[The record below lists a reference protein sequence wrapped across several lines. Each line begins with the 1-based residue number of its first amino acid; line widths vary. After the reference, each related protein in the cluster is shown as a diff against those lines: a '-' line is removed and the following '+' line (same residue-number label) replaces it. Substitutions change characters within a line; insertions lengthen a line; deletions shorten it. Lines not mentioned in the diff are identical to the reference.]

1 MPRFSFD
8 DYKNIFE
15 GAIKRYGED
24 KFFAGLIQQRGLPE
38 FPSEE
43 GNVAI
48 IGIRHEGKRKE
59 FRDDTA
65 NDTVALVYFDE
76 HGNKKVSEYVGTTEP
91 GLTPGQNKLGLFKL
105 SPGFYYFKLGK
116 HHQKNPCLVQDCA
129 VVGERAKP
137 GKDWDETDEVTW
149 QITDGSLHIHAGIR
163 NLNHVGNWSEGCT
176 VIAGDWGGKPWNE
189 FFGVA
194 RKATNFPI
202 PYVLVK
208 EADIADLIA
217 LGQSKGSNGS
227 NGSVAPVAVP
237 RPVPVDGVG
246 VAVAAP
252 VAVTAVPDEVRAS
265 VSTPPVASGDTAS
278 APLPRLMPDAPSAPS
293 VPKSDAAPVQASTG
307 STKRTNAT
315 IVGIAIAAIAGI
327 KGFVNDNPV
336 MSAVIIVAVVAAVIW
351 LITWYIHVQRDLD
364 KKRMELAADPTKNT
378 VR

>member
-8 DYKNIFE
+8 DYKNMFE
-15 GAIKRYGED
+15 GAIKKYRGD
-24 KFFAGLIQQRGLPE
+24 KFFANLIQQRGQPE

-48 IGIRHEGKRKE
+48 IGIRHEGKRKD

-65 NDTVALVYFDE
+65 NDTIALVYLDE

-91 GLTPGQNKLGLFKL
+91 GLTAGQNKLGLFKL

-129 VVGERAKP
+129 VLGERAKP

-176 VIAGDWGGKPWNE
+176 VIAGDWPGKPWNE
-189 FFGVA
+189 FFGIA

-208 EADIADLIA
+208 EADAADLIA

-227 NGSVAPVAVP
+227 NGSAAAPQHVT
-237 RPVPVDGVG
+237 VDGVG

-252 VAVTAVPDEVRAS
+252 VATAPDEARAA
-265 VSTPPVASGDTAS
+265 VAPPPPTVAPPPPTVATTPPPPPTVAAQESSGK
-278 APLPRLMPDAPSAPS
+278 
-293 VPKSDAAPVQASTG
+293 VVQASTG
-307 STKRTNAT
+307 SSKRTTAT
-315 IVGIAIAAIAGI
+315 IAGVAVAAVAGI
-327 KGFVNDNPV
+327 KGFLDANPV
-336 MSAVIIVAVVAAVIW
+336 TSALIIIAVVAAVIW

-364 KKRMELAADPTKNT
+364 KKRMELAADPGKKN

>member
-8 DYKNIFE
+8 DYKNMFE
-15 GAIKRYGED
+15 GAIKRYGD
-24 KFFAGLIQQRGLPE
+24 NDFFAGLIQQRGQPE
-38 FPSEE
+38 FPSEP

-48 IGIRHEGKRKE
+48 IGIRHDGKRKE
-59 FRDDTA
+59 FRDDAA

-76 HGNKKVSEYVGTTEP
+76 QGNKKVSEYVGTTEP

-129 VVGERAKP
+129 VLGERAKP
-137 GKDWDETDEVTW
+137 GVDWDETDKTTW

-176 VIAGDWGGKPWNE
+176 VIAGDWVGKPWNE

-208 EADIADLIA
+208 ETDAADLIA

-227 NGSVAPVAVP
+227 NGSAAAVAASQTVT
-237 RPVPVDGVG
+237 VG
-246 VAVAAP
+246 GGGMAVAAP
-252 VAVTAVPDEVRAS
+252 AAVVTVPEEVRAA
-265 VSTPPVASGDTAS
+265 VAPPPPTV
-278 APLPRLMPDAPSAPS
+278 APLTPTVAPPPPTVAP
-293 VPKSDAAPVQASTG
+293 PPPTAAAGQGEVVQASTG
-307 STKRTNAT
+307 SNKRMGAT
-315 IVGIAIAAIAGI
+315 VVGVVVALIASI
-327 KGFVNDNPV
+327 KGFMETNAVA
-336 MSAVIIVAVVAAVIW
+336 SALIIIGVVVAVVW
-351 LITWYIHVQRDLD
+351 LLSWYIHAQKDLD
-364 KKRMELAADPTKNT
+364 KKRMEIAADPTKRD